1 MCDYKNHRTKSGTP
15 VIVHEGER
23 ILSRAQTKV
32 LATAERDGRVKL
44 PAGGILP
51 QKITKAE
58 SAKMLRH
65 YINGTRRGVKAPV
78 KAKGAA
84 KKVKAAVKPAV
95 KKAVR
100 GLPKVGG
107 FFGGGL
113 ANAEEFMRRFR

>member
-78 KAKGAA
+78 KAKGAT
-84 KKVKAAVKPAV
+84 KKAKPAV

-113 ANAEEFMRRFR
+113 ANAEEFMRRFG

>member
-58 SAKMLRH
+58 SAKMLR
-65 YINGTRRGVKAPV
+65 RGVKAPV

-84 KKVKAAVKPAV
+84 KKAKPAV

-113 ANAEEFMRRFR
+113 ANAEEFMRRFG

>member
-15 VIVHEGER
+15 IIVHEGER

-44 PAGGILP
+44 PKGGILP

-65 YINGTRRGVKAPV
+65 YINGTKRG
-78 KAKGAA
+78 A
-84 KKVKAAVKPAV
+84 KKAKPAV
-95 KKAVR
+95 KKALPKQTAFR
-100 GLPKVGG
+100 GLTELVRSLQK
-107 FFGGGL
+107 L
-113 ANAEEFMRRFR
+113 